1 MTNQP
6 ETWNMKLET
15 VMNLQ
20 QLEYIIAVDTHRHF
34 ATAAEHC
41 FVTQPTLSMMIQ
53 KLEDELGLKI
63 FDRSRQPVEPTPEG
77 KKIISRARHILV
89 QTNELKSFAR
99 EQTHETNGEL
109 RLAVIPTLAPYI
121 LPYFLG
127 KMSER
132 YPKLSITVREA
143 NTLQIIEMLK
153 HGQTDVGLLS
163 TPLNEA
169 QIKEYPLFY
178 EELLAYTDVPQRHSK
193 LVPADLD
200 PDKLWLLEEG
210 HCFRAQVLN
219 YCELRK
225 NAKTKPNLVYEA
237 GSIQTLINMVD
248 GQGGTTIVPQLA
260 TLSLNAA
267 QKKKLQRFTA
277 PAPVREVS
285 LVTHLHFS
293 RNKILEALKAEILD
307 NVPIKNMKEKKV
319 LEI

>member
-1 MTNQP
+1 
-6 ETWNMKLET
+6 
-15 VMNLQ
+15 MNLQ

-53 KLEDELGLKI
+53 KLEEELGLKI

-77 KKIISRARHILV
+77 KKVISRARHILV

-99 EQTHETNGEL
+99 EQTQEAYGEL
-109 RLAVIPTLAPYI
+109 RLAVIPTLAPYV
-121 LPYFLG
+121 LPFFLG
-127 KMSER
+127 KMGEK
-132 YPKLSITVREA
+132 YPKLSIAVREA
-143 NTLQIIEMLK
+143 NTLQIIDMLK

-193 LVPADLD
+193 LVPADLN

-225 NAKTKPNLVYEA
+225 QAKHKPNLVYEA

-260 TLSLNAA
+260 TLSLNPT
-267 QKKKLQRFTA
+267 QKKKLQRFSS

-285 LVTHLHFS
+285 LVTHIHFS
-293 RNKILEALKAEILD
+293 RSKILEALKAEILE
-307 NVPIKNMKEKKV
+307 NVPIKKVKDKRV